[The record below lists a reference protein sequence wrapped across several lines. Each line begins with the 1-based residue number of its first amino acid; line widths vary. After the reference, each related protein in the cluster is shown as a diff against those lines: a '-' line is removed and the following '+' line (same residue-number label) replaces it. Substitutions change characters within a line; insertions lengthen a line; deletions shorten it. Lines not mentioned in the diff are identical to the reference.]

1 MSCIAAAGLEPMLGL
16 LHPPQAHR
24 PSLALDLIE
33 PLRHAIID
41 RLVVRA
47 TNRRELTAQHFEARD
62 GGVFLNVD
70 GRRAFLHLY
79 AHAMASSDTTNRDS
93 PVPVRD
99 LLALAVREY
108 SDALSCIE
116 LECHT
121 RAPLAV

>member
-1 MSCIAAAGLEPMLGL
+1 MLGL